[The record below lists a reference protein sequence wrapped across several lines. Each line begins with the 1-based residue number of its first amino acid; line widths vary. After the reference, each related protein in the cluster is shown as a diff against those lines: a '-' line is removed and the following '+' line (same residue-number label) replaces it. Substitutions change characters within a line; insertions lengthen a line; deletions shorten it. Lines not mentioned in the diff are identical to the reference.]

1 MSDDLDTPAFLAGL
15 EPLSRRSLLRTT
27 ALAGLALTTG
37 CARLFGRKEAPEALA
52 YTNLTEDEV
61 RVVAKLTAAILP
73 TEQYGLPSSL
83 NEVPTVKNVD
93 KLAGRMS
100 GQTREL
106 LSLGLWVIEYRPM
119 ASFRFSRFS
128 KLDNQEAYEYVV
140 ALQEGNFVERGL
152 ISAAKTLITVNYWR
166 DSRTWEGL
174 DYWGPVTEKWG
185 VRRLGNAP
193 LPPV

>member
-1 MSDDLDTPAFLAGL
+1 MSDDLDTTAFLAGL

>member
-1 MSDDLDTPAFLAGL
+1 MRSNQETPAFMAGL
-15 EPLSRRSLLRTT
+15 EPLSRRSLLRLT
-27 ALAGLALTTG
+27 ALSGLAFTTG
-37 CARLFGRKEAPEALA
+37 CARLFGRKEAPQALEF
-52 YTNLTEDEV
+52 TNLSEEEV
-61 RVVAKLTAAILP
+61 AVVEKLTAVLLP

-93 KLAGRMS
+93 NLAGQMA

-106 LSLGLWVIEYRPM
+106 LSLALWVFEHRPM
-119 ASFRFSRFS
+119 ASFRFSRFT
-128 KLDNQEAYEYVV
+128 KLNDEKAQEYVL
-140 ALQEGNFVERGL
+140 AMQNGAFFERGMVSTL
-152 ISAAKTLITVNYWR
+152 KTLITVNYWR

>member
-1 MSDDLDTPAFLAGL
+1 M
-15 EPLSRRSLLRTT
+15 
-27 ALAGLALTTG
+27 
-37 CARLFGRKEAPEALA
+37 
-52 YTNLTEDEV
+52 
-61 RVVAKLTAAILP
+61 P

-93 KLAGRMS
+93 KLAGKMS
-100 GQTREL
+100 LQTREL

-128 KLDNQEAYEYVV
+128 KLDDEQAYDYVV